1 MRRRRSAGGASP
13 CSPTRREPRARAAP
27 ARGQARRSL
36 EAVTAVMHPAGGSSA
51 MIAPGAARG
60 LREPG
65 RRTRMETADLSHH
78 ISRRFNEDLERVRS
92 KVLGMGGFVEQQL
105 HKAITALV
113 EGDSS
118 LGESVAQDDHQVNNM
133 EIAIDE
139 ECSRILATRA
149 PAAGDLRVIVAIIK
163 TITDLE
169 RIGDEGEKIGYIA
182 SRLATMERP
191 ADKYRE
197 IKHLGRVV
205 SEMVHDALDAFA
217 RMDVESALRVARQD
231 RLVDEEYEA
240 IQRQSIT
247 FMMEDPRTIRR
258 ALDVMWVVR
267 ALERIGDHAKNISE
281 YVIYMVHG
289 KDIRHT
295 SLDDVE
301 RELRGGT
308 AAAGLPPPSA

>member
-1 MRRRRSAGGASP
+1 
-13 CSPTRREPRARAAP
+13 
-27 ARGQARRSL
+27 
-36 EAVTAVMHPAGGSSA
+36 
-51 MIAPGAARG
+51 
-60 LREPG
+60 
-65 RRTRMETADLSHH
+65 METADLSHH

-92 KVLGMGGFVEQQL
+92 KVLAMGGFVELQL
-105 HKAITALV
+105 QKAVTALV

-118 LGESVAQDDHQVNNM
+118 LGEAVAQDDYKVNDM
-133 EIAIDE
+133 EVSIDE

-149 PAAGDLRVIVAIIK
+149 PTAGDLRLIVAIIK

-169 RIGDEGEKIGYIA
+169 RMGDEGEKIGYIA

-191 ADKYRE
+191 VDKYRE
-197 IKHLGRVV
+197 VKHLARLV

-217 RMDVESALRVARQD
+217 RMDATAALRVAHQD
-231 RLVDEEYEA
+231 RLIDEEYES

-258 ALDVMWVVR
+258 ALDVMWIVR
-267 ALERIGDHAKNISE
+267 ALERVGDHAKNICE

-295 SLDDVE
+295 SLEEVE
-301 RELRGGT
+301 RELKESP
-308 AAAGLPPPSA
+308 AGRA